1 MRTPDR
7 LVIATRGSKLAR
19 IQAERVRSGLL
30 AAHDGLEVDLLVV
43 STTGDRDSRPF
54 ASIGSKGI
62 FTSEVERALVDG
74 RADIA
79 VHSAKDLT
87 TELAPGC
94 AIVCI
99 PERASAHDVIVGGR
113 GNDAGERLGSLPKGA
128 RVGTSSMRR
137 RALLAETRP
146 DLEAVELRGNLDTR
160 MGKVE
165 RGEVDAAILAAA
177 GLERLGFPDEPA
189 LEPTWWVPAPAQGAL
204 AVEAGAGRDEISA
217 LMAPLHDSSAGAE
230 VACERAFTMVLEGGC
245 SIPLGCLAR
254 ASGSDLSVVGYIGH
268 PAGTNSLRDRISG
281 PLTNAEDLGRDLARA
296 LLDGGGADI
305 LEDLRDQPVPEVV
318 EP

>member
-1 MRTPDR
+1 M
-7 LVIATRGSKLAR
+7 
-19 IQAERVRSGLL
+19 
-30 AAHDGLEVDLLVV
+30 
-43 STTGDRDSRPF
+43 
-54 ASIGSKGI
+54 
-62 FTSEVERALVDG
+62 
-74 RADIA
+74 
-79 VHSAKDLT
+79 
-87 TELAPGC
+87 
-94 AIVCI
+94 VCI

-177 GLERLGFPDEPA
+177 GLERLGFPDEPG